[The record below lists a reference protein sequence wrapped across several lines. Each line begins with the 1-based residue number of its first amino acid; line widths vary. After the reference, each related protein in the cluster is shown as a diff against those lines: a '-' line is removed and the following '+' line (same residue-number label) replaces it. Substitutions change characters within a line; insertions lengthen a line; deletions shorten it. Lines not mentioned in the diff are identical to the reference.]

1 MSEIFA
7 DSGYWIAIAN
17 PEDGLH
23 RRATVVAERQRN
35 RRIVTTEMVLT
46 ELFAHMS
53 KMGRDARNRAV
64 QTLENIRADENIE
77 VVPQTH
83 EQFDDAAQRYA
94 ERLDHPFSLTDCASF
109 LEMEDRGIIEAL
121 AHDRDFERAGFI
133 ALMRDA

>member
-7 DSGYWIAIAN
+7 DSGYWIALTD
-17 PEDGLH
+17 PEDGLR
-23 RRATVVAERQRN
+23 RRAMVVAERHGN
-35 RRIVTTEMVLT
+35 RKIVTTEMVLT

-83 EQFDDAAQRYA
+83 EQFENAARRYA
-94 ERLDHPFSLTDCASF
+94 RRPDHPFSLTDCASF
-109 LEMEDRGIIEAL
+109 LEMEERGIIEAL

-133 ALMRDA
+133 ALMRDG